1 MENKIIPQKS
11 SRERFDEELKRIYEE
26 FPGAENGLVEF
37 QLWMKLLHEKQM
49 AEKTK
54 K

>member
-1 MENKIIPQKS
+1 MKNKTTQQKS
-11 SRERFDEELKRIYEE
+11 YRGRFDKELKRIYEE